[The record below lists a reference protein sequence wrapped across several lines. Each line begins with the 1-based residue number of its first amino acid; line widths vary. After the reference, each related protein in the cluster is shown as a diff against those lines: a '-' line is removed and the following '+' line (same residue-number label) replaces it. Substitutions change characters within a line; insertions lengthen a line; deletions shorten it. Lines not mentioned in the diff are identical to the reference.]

1 MNNEEAKTQI
11 LMNFGPVGGGE
22 IHQQNIYTGTAPQPT
37 GVEGNAQ
44 ERVEQLSIS
53 QLAILFEATL
63 GVTYSSEYNNV
74 NAIARLI
81 AAVSGYKQGSV
92 RQKLI
97 KMSYESTQS
106 AADRER
112 VATLIEKL
120 SPKLADKIRENV

>member
-11 LMNFGPVGGGE
+11 MMNFAPINGD
-22 IHQQNIYTGTAPQPT
+22 IHQQNNYMGAAPQSGGEQKKT
-37 GVEGNAQ
+37 TEGD
-44 ERVEQLSIS
+44 EQQLTIS

-63 GVTYSSEYNNV
+63 GVTYSSEYSNV

-81 AAVSGYKQGSV
+81 SAVSGYKQGSV

-97 KMSYESTQS
+97 KLNYDSTQS
-106 AADRER
+106 ATDRER